1 MGMMLLKVKYH
12 IVATIRIAFLRALF
26 GSKLRVGGVQPSED
40 FLTYIWRK
48 EQRLSLGKIASLT
61 TVVP

>member
-1 MGMMLLKVKYH
+1 MLLKVKYH

-26 GSKLRVGGVQPSED
+26 GSKLRVGGGVQPSED
-40 FLTYIWRK
+40 SLTYIWRK